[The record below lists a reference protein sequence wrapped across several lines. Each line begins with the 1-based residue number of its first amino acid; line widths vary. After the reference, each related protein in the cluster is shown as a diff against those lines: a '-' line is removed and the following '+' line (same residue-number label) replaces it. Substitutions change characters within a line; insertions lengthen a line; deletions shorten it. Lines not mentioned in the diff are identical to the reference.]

1 MLVRG
6 ALVAVHGNAL
16 ADFVALQIQPFAEG
30 FHNELLEVFGKE
42 HQGILVGKNHHVLFP
57 LAAGGLVPGQRQLH
71 GGVAFHAVPA
81 RLFVHQARAFQQF
94 IHVHALKHGGN
105 QPHHGHDGGA
115 AAHPV
120 FHREALEPAFRLS
133 RFVQPGTRSRDGNR
147 LGSEFQPVLPEEIL
161 GHQHAVAGFRRAAGF
176 GNNDDK
182 RFFQREGFQHPV
194 HAVRVRVVQK
204 EHVQPRRRNGV
215 RHQLRTK
222 SGTADADDE
231 GRGILFRAG
240 RRYFAVQNVPSKG
253 FDVRQGTI
261 NGRLQFRRGSQGGV
275 AQPVVPHHAFFIR
288 IGNGAGFQRLHV
300 GKRLVYPPL
309 HGRQERI
316 VQRKFGKIKGDAQF
330 RVANELLCV

>member
-16 ADFVALQIQPFAEG
+16 ADFVALQVQPLAEG
-30 FHNELLEVFGKE
+30 FHNELLEVFGEE
-42 HQGILVGKNHHVLFP
+42 HQGILIRENHHILFP
-57 LAAGGLVPGQRQLH
+57 LAAGGLVPGQRQFH

-81 RLFVHQARAFQQF
+81 GLFVHQARAFQQV

-120 FHREALEPAFRLS
+120 FHRETPEPAFRLS
-133 RFVQPGTRSRDGNR
+133 RFVQPGTRSRDGDR
-147 LGSEFQPVLPEEIL
+147 LGCEFQPVLPEEIL

-176 GNNDDK
+176 GNDNDK

-194 HAVRVRVVQK
+194 HAVRIRVVQK
-204 EHVQPRRRNGV
+204 EHVQPCRRDGI
-215 RHQLRTK
+215 RHQLRAK

-231 GRGILFRAG
+231 GGGVLFRAG
-240 RRYFAVQNVPSKG
+240 RRYFAVQNVPSEG
-253 FDVRQGTI
+253 FDVRQGAV
-261 NGRLQFRRGSQGGV
+261 NGGFQLRRGSQGGV

-288 IGNGAGFQRLHV
+288 IGDGAGFQRLHV
-300 GKRLVYPPL
+300 GKRPVYPSL
-309 HGRQERI
+309 HGRQECV
-316 VQRKFGKIKGDAQF
+316 VQRKF
-330 RVANELLCV
+330 